1 MDTWEVVLILILL
14 TIAVSVI
21 AKHEVPLALVTLLD
35 NIYFQL
41 AILGL
46 TLGVAVV
53 SPPVALV
60 AVATIVIIYYIRNIV
75 KIQIVQMNKRI
86 EEEARR
92 NFDREQAAKA
102 EAAKAPAE
110 GSKDDG
116 PRIEITE
123 QRRVLNI
130 SSSSS
135 PSSGNA
141 TIDAALKEHET
152 RPTSYSKDVGSR
164 STIGGMLNAEKEFE
178 APKIEMPNPRGE
190 VKTVESFDMQ
200 ATFNSPAPQVKEAR
214 TVVNEVD
221 SVVFAKAGNVVPH
234 NEDNAKPV
242 VRQYTDATG
251 QYPIFESR
259 VQSKPEKYEQ
269 LDFMPMSDMGSN
281 KFESVGLS
289 IDDKMTILKKGL
301 LPSSNPPPD
310 YNMTVPPKASP
321 Q

>member
-1 MDTWEVVLILILL
+1 VFFRKTMDTWEVVLILILL
-14 TIAVSVI
+14 TIAISVI

-75 KIQIVQMNKRI
+75 KIQIAQMNKRI

-92 NFDREQAAKA
+92 DFDRQQEEKSAKA
-102 EAAKAPAE
+102 EDSK
-110 GSKDDG
+110 KDDS

-123 QRRVLNI
+123 ERRVINI
-130 SSSSS
+130 K
-135 PSSGNA
+135 SGND

-152 RPTSYSKDVGSR
+152 RPTSYSKDIGHR
-164 STIGGMLNAEKEFE
+164 STMGGMLNAEKEIE
-178 APKIEMPNPRGE
+178 PPRLEMPNPRSE

-200 ATFNSPAPQVKEAR
+200 ASFNSPAPKVTEEKY
-214 TVVNEVD
+214 VVHEVD
-221 SVVFAKAGNVVPH
+221 SDVFAKAGNVVPH
-234 NEDNAKPV
+234 NEDKAKPV
-242 VRQYTDATG
+242 TRQYSESTG
-251 QYPIFESR
+251 QYPIYEAR
-259 VQSKPEKYEQ
+259 LQTKPEKFEQ
-269 LDFMPMSDMGSN
+269 LDFMPMNDMGSN
-281 KFESVGLS
+281 KFEKVGIS

-310 YNMTVPPKASP
+310 YNMTEPPTTASK
-321 Q
+321 

>member
-1 MDTWEVVLILILL
+1 MFFRKTMDTWEVVLILILL
-14 TIAVSVI
+14 TIAISVI
-21 AKHEVPLALVTLLD
+21 AKHEVPLSLITLLD

-86 EEEARR
+86 EEGARR
-92 NFDREQAAKA
+92 DFDMEQAAKEKEA
-102 EAAKAPAE
+102 EKKAE
-110 GSKDDG
+110 KKDDG

-123 QRRVLNI
+123 ERRVVNI
-130 SSSSS
+130 ST
-135 PSSGNA
+135 GNE

-152 RPTSYSKDVGSR
+152 RPTSYSKDIGVR
-164 STIGGMLNAEKEFE
+164 SSMGGMLNAEKEI
-178 APKIEMPNPRGE
+178 ASPQIEMPNPRGPS
-190 VKTVESFDMQ
+190 KTVESFDMQ
-200 ATFNSPAPQVKEAR
+200 ATFNSPAPQANTPK
-214 TVVNEVD
+214 TVINEVD
-221 SVVFAKAGNVVPH
+221 SEVFAKAGKVVPH

-242 VRQYTDATG
+242 VREYADATG
-251 QYPIFESR
+251 QYPIYEPR
-259 VQSKPEKYEQ
+259 VESKPEKYEQ

-281 KFESVGLS
+281 QFEKVGIS

-310 YNMTVPPKASP
+310 YNMTVPPKASA

>member
-14 TIAVSVI
+14 TIAISVI

-75 KIQIVQMNKRI
+75 KIQIAQMNKKI

-92 NFDREQAAKA
+92 DFDRQQAAKS
-102 EAAKAPAE
+102 AKAE
-110 GSKDDG
+110 ETKEEDS

-123 QRRVLNI
+123 ERRVINI
-130 SSSSS
+130 K
-135 PSSGNA
+135 SGND

-152 RPTSYSKDVGSR
+152 RPTSYSKDIGHR
-164 STIGGMLNAEKEFE
+164 STMGGMLSAEKEIE
-178 APKIEMPNPRGE
+178 PPRLEMPNPRGE

-200 ATFNSPAPQVKEAR
+200 ASFNSPAPKANEDKH
-214 TVVNEVD
+214 VVHEVD
-221 SVVFAKAGNVVPH
+221 SDVFAKAGNVVPH
-234 NEDNAKPV
+234 NEDKAKPV
-242 VRQYTDATG
+242 ERQYSDSAG
-251 QYPIFESR
+251 QYPIYEAR
-259 VQSKPEKYEQ
+259 VQSKPEKFEQ

-281 KFESVGLS
+281 KFEKVGIS

-310 YNMTVPPKASP
+310 YNMTEPPRASS

>member
-1 MDTWEVVLILILL
+1 MFFRKTMDTWEVVLILILL
-14 TIAVSVI
+14 TIAISVI
-21 AKHEVPLALVTLLD
+21 AKHEVPLALITLLD

-75 KIQIVQMNKRI
+75 KIQIAQMNKRI
-86 EEEARR
+86 EEGARR
-92 NFDREQAAKA
+92 DFDMEQAAKS
-102 EAAKAPAE
+102 EEK
-110 GSKDDG
+110 KDDS

-123 QRRVLNI
+123 ERRVINI
-130 SSSSS
+130 ST
-135 PSSGNA
+135 GND

-152 RPTSYSKDVGSR
+152 RPTSYSKDIGTR
-164 STIGGMLNAEKEFE
+164 SSMGGMLNAEKEITT
-178 APKIEMPNPRGE
+178 PQLEMPNPRGPA
-190 VKTVESFDMQ
+190 KTVESFDTQ
-200 ATFNSPAPQVKEAR
+200 ATFNSPAPQANADKALI
-214 TVVNEVD
+214 NEVD
-221 SVVFAKAGNVVPH
+221 SEVFAKGGNVVPH
-234 NEDNAKPV
+234 NEDKAKPV
-242 VRQYTDATG
+242 VRQYADGAG
-251 QYPIFESR
+251 QYPIYEPRAES
-259 VQSKPEKYEQ
+259 KTEKYEQ

-281 KFESVGLS
+281 KFEKVGLS

-310 YNMTVPPKASP
+310 YNMTVPPRASS

>member
-53 SPPVALV
+53 SPPVAIV

-102 EAAKAPAE
+102 EAAKAAAE
-110 GSKDDG
+110 APKDDG

-130 SSSSS
+130 
-135 PSSGNA
+135 SSGNA

-152 RPTSYSKDVGSR
+152 RPTSYSKDIGSR
-164 STIGGMLNAEKEFE
+164 SSIGGMLNAEKDFE

-190 VKTVESFDMQ
+190 AKTVESFDMQ
-200 ATFNSPAPQVKEAR
+200 ATFNSTAPQAKEAR
-214 TVVNEVD
+214 TVINEVD
-221 SVVFAKAGNVVPH
+221 SMVFAKAGKVVPH

-242 VRQYTDATG
+242 VRQYTDSTG

-259 VQSKPEKYEQ
+259 AQSKPEKYEQ
-269 LDFMPMSDMGSN
+269 LDFIPMSDMGSN
-281 KFESVGLS
+281 HFESVGIS

-310 YNMTVPPKASP
+310 YNMTVPPKAST
-321 Q
+321 QQ